1 MQEEI
6 DRVLLLQ
13 RVGLE
18 PTEGCY
24 KESEFNSVSER
35 ISACYIHPGDGDCL
49 PTGNGP
55 TQGCGS

>member
-13 RVGLE
+13 TVGLE
-18 PTEGCY
+18 PTDRY
-24 KESEFNSVSER
+24 YRESEFNSVSER
-35 ISACYIHPGDGDCL
+35 IAAYYIHPGDGDCL

-55 TQGCGS
+55 IQGCGC